1 MHRGEIDLSGLAP
14 EDLRRVSEWI
24 EDRFVNAVH
33 PLAIRLQL
41 QPSGMPCSDR
51 TLLAAQWTVKRVL
64 AAVEEV
70 RRIAH
75 DMTKNGDP
83 RSTIQ
88 TIPPI
93 QGESPSPVD
102 LPEPSIAE

>member
-1 MHRGEIDLSGLAP
+1 MHSREIDLSGLAP

-41 QPSGMPCSDR
+41 QPSGMPCSDH
-51 TLLAAQWTVKRVL
+51 TLLAAHWTVKRVL

-75 DMTKNGDP
+75 DMTKNGNPSLALQTNP
-83 RSTIQ
+83 R
-88 TIPPI
+88 I
-93 QGESPSPVD
+93 QGETPPPVD